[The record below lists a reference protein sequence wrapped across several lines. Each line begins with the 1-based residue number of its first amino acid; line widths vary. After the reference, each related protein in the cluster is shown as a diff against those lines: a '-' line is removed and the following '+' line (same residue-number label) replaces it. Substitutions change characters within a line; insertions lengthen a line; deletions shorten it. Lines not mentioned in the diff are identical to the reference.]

1 MQNPLEIPL
10 ERALSL
16 SSTEQFAL
24 EKAGLL
30 TVGDLLYCFPTRYE
44 DFSSP
49 KRIIELGQDE
59 KASISGTVVKIG
71 PKTMFGKRTPVIDA
85 YIEDAPGDRVRAIW
99 FYQPS
104 VAKSIPEGSK
114 IRLSGKVKK
123 TKKGSIYFINPL
135 FEPIAGAG
143 EIRLFADD
151 GTITP
156 LPVYPQLRGISSRWI
171 GSHIEQLLHLASQI
185 PDPLPPEILKTY
197 HLPSLKTALSNI
209 HKPKSAA
216 WATAARKRFAFEE
229 IFFIQLHRI
238 KMRKLLLNEPAF
250 SINIDIDPIT
260 EIEQQLSFPL
270 TTAQKRA
277 ARQILGDLS
286 ESHPMAR
293 LLEGDVGSGKTLV
306 AVIAALA
313 AVRAGY
319 QVAYMAPTEIL
330 ARQHFEAFSNYL
342 KPFHIKVGLV
352 TSSEF
357 KVFPSKVSPNS
368 TTHISKSQLLIWAR
382 EGVVP
387 ILIGTHALLQE
398 KVGFKKLAL
407 VIVDEQHRFGVAQ
420 RGRLTQQAK
429 MPHLLSMTATP
440 IPRTLALTIY
450 GDLDLSLLDIMPP
463 GRKKP
468 ITKIV
473 PPDKRAAAY
482 EFIRKNIS
490 AGGQAFVICP
500 MIEIQQGK
508 KTQFSDSKAV
518 TEEYKKLK
526 EDIFPEFEIGML
538 HGKLKSKEKEEIVK
552 TFRQGKTQILVS
564 TSVIEVGIDIPNAS
578 VMIIEGA
585 ERFGLAS
592 LHQFRGRV
600 GRAGQ
605 TSYCLVFTDSR
616 SPNTKARLDALVKA
630 KNGFELAEYDLALRG
645 PGELSGSSQWGV
657 SDLGMEALKNIKMV
671 EAAREE
677 AAKMLEEDPNLRN
690 YPLLKEKVASM
701 QKDGL
706 HFE

>member
-1 MQNPLEIPL
+1 MQNPLDITL
-10 ERALSL
+10 EQALSL
-16 SSTEQFAL
+16 NSSESFAL
-24 EKAGLL
+24 EKAGFL
-30 TVGDLLYCFPTRYE
+30 TVRDLLYFFPARYE

-59 KASISGTVVKIG
+59 KASITGTVVKIG
-71 PKTMFGKRTPVIDA
+71 QKTMFGKRTPLVEA

-104 VAKSIPEGSK
+104 VAKAIPEGSK
-114 IRLSGKVKK
+114 VRLSGKVKK
-123 TKKGSIYFINPL
+123 TKKGSIYFINPI
-135 FEPIAGAG
+135 FEPVAGAG
-143 EIRLFADD
+143 EIRLFAEDT
-151 GTITP
+151 TITP
-156 LPVYPQLRGISSRWI
+156 LSIYPQLRGISPRWI
-171 GSHIEQLLHLASQI
+171 ESHIEQLLRLASGI
-185 PDPLPPEILKTY
+185 PDPIPPEILKTY
-197 HLPSLKTALSNI
+197 HLPSLKTALKNI
-209 HKPKSAA
+209 HKPKNSA

-229 IFFIQLHRI
+229 IFLIQLHRI
-238 KMRKLLLNEPAF
+238 KMRRLLLDEPAF
-250 SINIDIDPIT
+250 SINVEMDPIE

-270 TTAQKRA
+270 TSAQKRA
-277 ARQILGDLS
+277 AGQILNDLS

-306 AVIAALA
+306 AIIAALA

-330 ARQHFEAFSNYL
+330 ARQHFEAFSHYL
-342 KPFHIKVGLV
+342 KPFRIKVGLV

-357 KVFPSKVSPNS
+357 KVYPSKVSPGAA
-368 TTHISKSQLLIWAR
+368 THISKPQLLTWAR

-407 VIVDEQHRFGVAQ
+407 VVVDEQHRFGVAQ

-450 GDLDLSLLDIMPP
+450 GDLDLSLLDVMPP

-473 PPDKRAAAY
+473 PPAKRAEAY
-482 EFIRKNIS
+482 EFIRDNIN

-500 MIEIQQGK
+500 MIEIKQGK

-538 HGKLKSKEKEEIVK
+538 HGKLKPKEKEEIVQK
-552 TFRQGKTQILVS
+552 FRRGDIHILVS

-600 GRAGQ
+600 GRGGQ
-605 TSYCLVFTDSR
+605 ASYCLVFTDSR
-616 SPNTKARLDALVKA
+616 SPTTKARLDALIKA
-630 KNGFELAEYDLALRG
+630 TNGFELAEYDLLLRG

-677 AAKMLEEDPNLRN
+677 AGKLLEKDIELTA
-690 YPLLKEKVASM
+690 YPLLKERVEKL
-701 QKDGL
+701 QKNTL